1 MNSEAI
7 EAMKAQMD
15 EIKNLLN
22 TAAQLNGQKESEEV
36 LNHLVKMQAE
46 INKMSNMA
54 IDLIPLVVKNK

>member
-46 INKMSNMA
+46 IHKMSNMA